1 MRSIVVAFLV
11 LGMMLPAGCN
21 RAAVP
26 APGPTIVY
34 VVRHAEKAADPKD
47 PPLSPAGV
55 VRAEALA
62 RVLEGAEIAAI
73 YSSQTQRT
81 ESTVRPLSQKIGIPI
96 SYGTAAMDDP
106 AAYARQ
112 LAAEVLAKHRGQNV
126 VIVNHSNTVPVIVE
140 TLSGQAV
147 APMSDYEYATLFIVT
162 IPPDGPPSVVRAQ
175 YGQQDGVAPTAPQAA
190 ALREVRPFAANPFAS
205 PAVRPGE
212 EKRRDRVL

>member
-1 MRSIVVAFLV
+1 MRFLVVALLV
-11 LGMMLPAGCN
+11 SGAVALCACN

-26 APGPTIVY
+26 APGPTVVY

-47 PPLSPAGV
+47 PPLAPAGV

-81 ESTVRPLSQKIGIPI
+81 ESTVRPLSQRIGIPI

-147 APMSDYEYATLFIVT
+147 QPMSDFEYATLFIVT

-175 YGQQDGVAPTAPQAA
+175 YGQPDGMAPTAPQAA
-190 ALREVRPFAANPFAS
+190 AIAPPADPGCVDRGKLVR
-205 PAVRPGE
+205 
-212 EKRRDRVL
+212 RRIS

>member
-1 MRSIVVAFLV
+1 MRPIFVAFLV

-21 RAAVP
+21 RPAVP

-162 IPPDGPPSVVRAQ
+162 IPTDGPPSVVRAQ
-175 YGQQDGVAPTAPQAA
+175 YGQPDGVTPTAPQAA
-190 ALREVRPFAANPFAS
+190 AMREARPVAANPVAS
-205 PAVRPGE
+205 PAVRPRE

>member
-1 MRSIVVAFLV
+1 MKSLAVAFLAAGLVV
-11 LGMMLPAGCN
+11 LAGCN
-21 RAAVP
+21 RAPVRT
-26 APGPTIVY
+26 PGPTIVY

-73 YSSQTQRT
+73 YSSETQRT
-81 ESTVRPLSQKIGIPI
+81 ESTVRPLSERIGIPI
-96 SYGTAAMDDP
+96 SHGAPMGDDA

-112 LAAEVLAKHRGQNV
+112 LAADVLAKHRGQNV

-147 APMSDYEYATLFIVT
+147 SPMSDYEYATLFIVT

-175 YGQQDGVAPTAPQAA
+175 YGQPDGVAPSAPQAA
-190 ALREVRPFAANPFAS
+190 AMRV
-205 PAVRPGE
+205 PATVGRTDAEGGQI
-212 EKRRDRVL
+212 

>member
-1 MRSIVVAFLV
+1 MKAHAVAFLV
-11 LGMMLPAGCN
+11 VGLVALTACN
-21 RAAVP
+21 RAATP

-34 VVRHAEKAADPKD
+34 VVRHAEKAADPND

-55 VRAEALA
+55 VRADALA

-96 SYGTAAMDDP
+96 SLGTASMDDP

-147 APMSDYEYATLFIVT
+147 EPMNDYEYATLFIVT

-175 YGQQDGVAPTAPQAA
+175 FGQPDGVAPTAPQAA
-190 ALREVRPFAANPFAS
+190 SVRV
-205 PAVRPGE
+205 PATAGGADE
-212 EKRRDRVL
+212 GGGSI